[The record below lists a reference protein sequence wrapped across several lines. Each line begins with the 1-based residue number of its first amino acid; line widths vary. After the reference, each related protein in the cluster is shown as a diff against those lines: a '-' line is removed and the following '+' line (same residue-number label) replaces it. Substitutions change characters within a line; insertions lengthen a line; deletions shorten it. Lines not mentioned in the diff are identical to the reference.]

1 MSAASAECGAV
12 SLHGERLK
20 KTEKHLKYEDFSYY
34 SNHSKKPV
42 LDPPPPYSEQ
52 SLQHFEKAPASKAIV
67 LQDVEFTDKVIG
79 KGRYGVV
86 HLAYYQNLKVATKSI
101 LKSDYCKDL
110 FMNECQTLCQIRHP
124 NIVTCMGMHIKT
136 DGTPCLVMEYVQ
148 GSSLYELVDA
158 LHEGSRTVS
167 LRQKTHILFNINL
180 VLVYLHSHGILHGDL
195 TSSNVLL
202 DGNLT
207 VKVIVSKLS
216 LTQTTQS
223 STVNG
228 NHYYMP
234 IDECCTEKGD
244 IFSSAV
250 IAIELINQ
258 EHPRVDERECEEV
271 NRRRCDICDFHHK
284 APKQL
289 HGLVMQCLEDDPN
302 SRPTAKE
309 IHSELNNFL
318 EFLDTDS
325 GEAFSDRKFSQQ
337 ASDLC
342 KVVPPNEPG
351 TEGFFLCPSKSSTKA
366 AKSFVTEDTQEHEKE
381 ILIYSTVSCL
391 HPIATKRPKAEHV
404 SPLPTLDEGSDE
416 HSELVIGR
424 SSWRDFQKS
433 SPSKVVTKT
442 MQTKESEMNT
452 ETQSS
457 HAKGATNTVSN
468 SEHTTIDGGCLSETS
483 NLKPQTSL
491 NHTDHVSLGLER
503 YQPSPIL
510 GRSPCST
517 VICYCPTS
525 IIRSTNHCTRS
536 LYCVL
541 RKRFIFSYGHLDIA
555 IMMKEDIPIVI
566 GARVVIGNYSVA
578 VAVHISSNR
587 EELLKHH
594 AIQQHVYFSLTERAT
609 NPVNNS
615 DHSAIDSRCLLES
628 PDIKPQSKS
637 LVLVGHRLSITYIPC
652 STVNLYC
659 PTSSISII
667 RCTSHCIRLFYSVL
681 RERFIFSYGYLDIAI
696 MMKEGIPIAIGVRVV
711 NGNYSVAVATHIS
724 SNQEELLKHHA
735 IQQQLYFSLTERA
748 TNNSDHSTIDSRCLL
763 ESPDIKPQSKSLVL
777 VGHRL
782 SITYNPCSTVNL
794 YCPTSSISIIR
805 CTSHCIRLFYSV
817 LRERFIFSYGYL
829 DIAIMMKEGIPIAI
843 GVRVVNG
850 NYSVAVATHISSNQ
864 EELLKHHAIQQ
875 QLYFSLT
882 ERATNNS
889 DHSTIDSRCLL
900 ESPDIK
906 PQSKSLVLVGYRLSN
921 PCSTVNLYCPTSSI
935 SIIRCTS
942 HCIRLFYSVLRKR
955 FIFSYGHLDI
965 AIMMKEDIP
974 IAIGARVVIGNY
986 SFAVATHISSNQE
999 ELLKH
1004 RTIQHHVYFFLAFN
1018 NSEHTVIDSRFL
1030 CESPNPQISTNHV
1043 SLGLERYQPSPILV
1057 RSPCST
1063 VIYYCPTSII
1073 KSTNDCTRSL
1083 YCVLRKRFIFSYGH
1097 LDIAIMMKED
1107 IPIVIGVRVVIGNYS
1122 VAVAIHI
1129 SSNREELLKHHAIQQ
1144 HVYFSLTE
1152 RATNPVNNSDH
1163 STIDSRCLLES
1174 PDIKPQSKSLVLVG
1188 YRLSITYNPCSTV
1201 NLYCPTSSISI
1212 IRCTSHCIR
1221 LFYSVL
1227 RKRFIFSYGH
1237 LDIAIMMKEDIPI
1250 AIGVRVVIGNYSVA
1264 VATHISSNQEELLK
1278 HHAIQQHLS
1287 FCLAFNNSEHT
1298 VIDSRFLC
1306 ESPNPQISTN
1316 HVSLALERYQ
1326 PSHILGRSPCSTV
1339 ICYCPTSIIKSTN
1352 DCTHSLY
1359 CVLRKRFIFSYGHLD
1374 IAIMMKEDI
1383 PIVIGARVVNGNY
1396 SVAVATHIS
1405 SNQEELLKH
1414 RTVQTSECLV
1424 SMKNTSGSSLQKNI
1438 HIHTET
1444 CTSKFAPGPTDFV
1457 EWSLCKRITSAGTA
1471 TISRILCVICQT
1483 HVHTKLHYKCIP
1495 NEKTNMLFSEIF
1507 IALLTGQLV
1516 AYKLHRLSSFH
1527 YLWSYSTEISKFDE
1541 STSCNGMLI
1550 PNNVLQQKLSTT
1562 TMYEFHHSSKYCY
1575 CTLRIVHNTT
1585 IIEFALLSALHN
1597 IINQSSVRY
1606 NWSNLHKSNTRLT
1619 YNLLPLMNS
1628 SLLTVKKAYVSTT
1641 SMLFRKLFIGNLQE
1655 KQQQLSLICSF
1666 TNVSHMTMHQ
1676 GKSNISCKFSTN
1688 FQCVK
1693 MPHSLQAHLYRSC
1706 AVHQEPSNT
1715 GLTMMKLN
1723 IKVTRYCY
1731 FYQNNFNECCRV
1743 AMTMTVRVSTPNRE
1757 YCIFRYAIT
1766 KMILHKHNHLMT
1778 LVETQSE
1785 TFFPMP
1791 ENIPVFMATNMDYPE
1806 PQNCLMLSNETKDI
1820 LPKNEHFC
1828 SHALTNIARVNQALS
1843 STQPKKTHCMRD
1855 LSHTQPSRCH
1865 STKQPEIINSQPRI
1879 TKVERK
1885 RRKRRKRCSRD
1896 SPTTTGKKR
1905 RIQSDGCDRQGGVSR
1920 KRINSKKVQIL
1931 QTKKTRCSRDP
1942 LGTTSKK
1949 RKSHDDGYDRWNSI
1963 GRRRNSS
1970 RQVKVYKT
1978 KRKRTR
1984 KKRKYST
1991 DYDTILCDTACIRFS
2006 TTKAMRW
2013 YINKTKR
2020 KKHVRMMTKMCGE
2033 SRRIRVRC
2041 WMAKKWP
2048 AITKYIKNLPHILP
2062 LDLNQPVRVM
2072 CTLQSGSSNTA
2083 SGGSSNA
2090 ASSGKGSSGNPCDRG
2105 GTDNHASPGSAGN
2118 GKRRDDDDNDGNRD
2132 KKTMPDKDVDPMS
2145 DYESSD
2151 SEEDDNWPYQGKTGP
2166 KPESTLQFQVPP
2178 KGKESGTESDGKEK
2192 RTQYNSLPPQSYDGL
2207 NSEHLHGT
2215 KHPMG
2220 GQLDLPKGTNN
2231 SSQAETK
2238 PSLNDSLPKPFVT
2251 VTDIDHDIDT
2261 SAFDD
2266 LASAPIEETSTPES
2280 ISNSVL
2286 GNDLT
2291 LKIYRDLEIVTGFLP
2306 LNSNYLLLCP
2316 LTSNHRDNEDSDE
2329 YDALE
2334 QQEEQLNEDLEDN
2347 QQGSQDISNHHDNED
2362 SDGSVY
2368 YDALEQQEEQLNDEQ
2383 DFDQQGSQDV
2393 TIEVG
2398 DGGHES
2404 DDHRWEAAEEYTEDD
2419 RSHLVE
2425 VNNDHRDNDLEEAE
2439 EECEFPN
2446 SAETVPTL
2454 VSIRPSK
2461 LDTQLSN
2468 VATVCVP
2475 TQEEI
2480 EMMTPHD
2487 AALLGHHYQPFPCC
2501 MGPDNIHP
2509 GSLCTDPVQE
2519 RPVMVSNFYMGMLTH
2534 TISPSLSDLNIT

>member
-1 MSAASAECGAV
+1 MLSAASAEPGAV
-12 SLHGERLK
+12 SLNCERLK
-20 KTEKHLKYEDFSYY
+20 KTEKHLKYEGNSPNFNNYYPEDQKEYWTESSSSYY
-34 SNHSKKPV
+34 SNHSNHSNKHFLPV

-52 SLQHFEKAPASKAIV
+52 ILEHFEKAPASKV
-67 LQDVEFTDKVIG
+67 MLLKDVEFTDQVIG
-79 KGRYGVV
+79 KGSYGII
-86 HLAYYQNLKVATKSI
+86 HLAYYQNLKVATKSMHGI
-101 LKSDYCKDL
+101 LLKTDYCQESL
-110 FMNECQTLCQIRHP
+110 MNECQTLYRIRHP
-124 NIVTCMGMHIKT
+124 NIVTCMGVHIKT
-136 DGTPCLVMEYVQ
+136 DGTACLVMEYVK
-148 GSSLYELVDA
+148 GSLYELVDA

-180 VLVYLHSHGILHGDL
+180 ALVYLHNHGILHGDL

-202 DGNLT
+202 DDNLNAT
-207 VKVIVSKLS
+207 VTDFGVSKLS
-216 LTQTTQS
+216 STQTTQS

-228 NHYYMP
+228 NHYYTP
-234 IDECCTEKGD
+234 LDECFTEKGD

-271 NRRRCDICDFHHK
+271 NRRRCDLCDFHHK

-325 GEAFSDRKFSQQ
+325 GEALSDRKFSQQ

-366 AKSFVTEDTQEHEKE
+366 AKSFVTEDTQEHENE
-381 ILIYSTVSCL
+381 NFIYSTVSCL
-391 HPIATKRPKAEHV
+391 HPITTKRPKAEHV
-404 SPLPTLDEGSDE
+404 SPLPTLDEGSQFAISKEPLITDLLDE

-424 SSWRDFQKS
+424 SSRRGSKKS

-491 NHTDHVSLGLER
+491 NHTDHVSLRLER

-510 GRSPCST
+510 DRSPCST
-517 VICYCPTS
+517 LICYCPTS
-525 IIRSTNHCTRS
+525 IIRCTNDCTHS

-555 IMMKEDIPIVI
+555 IMMKEGIPIVV

-578 VAVHISSNR
+578 VAIHISSNR

-594 AIQQHVYFSLTERAT
+594 TIQQHLYFSLTERAT
-609 NPVNNS
+609 NTVNNS
-615 DHSAIDSRCLLES
+615 DHSAIDSGCLLES

-637 LVLVGHRLSITYIPC
+637 LVLVGYRL
-652 STVNLYC
+652 L
-659 PTSSISII
+659 
-667 RCTSHCIRLFYSVL
+667 
-681 RERFIFSYGYLDIAI
+681 
-696 MMKEGIPIAIGVRVV
+696 
-711 NGNYSVAVATHIS
+711 
-724 SNQEELLKHHA
+724 
-735 IQQQLYFSLTERA
+735 
-748 TNNSDHSTIDSRCLL
+748 
-763 ESPDIKPQSKSLVL
+763 
-777 VGHRL
+777 
-782 SITYNPCSTVNL
+782 ITYNPCSTVNL

-805 CTSHCIRLFYSV
+805 CTSHCIRSFYSV
-817 LRERFIFSYGYL
+817 LRERFIFSYGHL
-829 DIAIMMKEGIPIAI
+829 DIAIMMREDIPIAI
-843 GVRVVNG
+843 GVRVVIG

-864 EELLKHHAIQQ
+864 EELLKH
-875 QLYFSLT
+875 
-882 ERATNNS
+882 
-889 DHSTIDSRCLL
+889 
-900 ESPDIK
+900 
-906 PQSKSLVLVGYRLSN
+906 
-921 PCSTVNLYCPTSSI
+921 
-935 SIIRCTS
+935 
-942 HCIRLFYSVLRKR
+942 
-955 FIFSYGHLDI
+955 
-965 AIMMKEDIP
+965 
-974 IAIGARVVIGNY
+974 
-986 SFAVATHISSNQE
+986 
-999 ELLKH
+999 
-1004 RTIQHHVYFFLAFN
+1004 RTTQHHVSFFLAFN

-1073 KSTNDCTRSL
+1073 RSTNDCTR
-1083 YCVLRKRFIFSYGH
+1083 
-1097 LDIAIMMKED
+1097 
-1107 IPIVIGVRVVIGNYS
+1107 
-1122 VAVAIHI
+1122 
-1129 SSNREELLKHHAIQQ
+1129 
-1144 HVYFSLTE
+1144 
-1152 RATNPVNNSDH
+1152 
-1163 STIDSRCLLES
+1163 
-1174 PDIKPQSKSLVLVG
+1174 
-1188 YRLSITYNPCSTV
+1188 
-1201 NLYCPTSSISI
+1201 
-1212 IRCTSHCIR
+1212 
-1221 LFYSVL
+1221 
-1227 RKRFIFSYGH
+1227 
-1237 LDIAIMMKEDIPI
+1237 
-1250 AIGVRVVIGNYSVA
+1250 
-1264 VATHISSNQEELLK
+1264 
-1278 HHAIQQHLS
+1278 
-1287 FCLAFNNSEHT
+1287 
-1298 VIDSRFLC
+1298 
-1306 ESPNPQISTN
+1306 
-1316 HVSLALERYQ
+1316 
-1326 PSHILGRSPCSTV
+1326 
-1339 ICYCPTSIIKSTN
+1339 
-1352 DCTHSLY
+1352 SLY

-1414 RTVQTSECLV
+1414 HTIQQHLHYHYLTERATNTDNNSDHSAIDSGCLLESPDIKPQSKSLVLVGYRLLITYNPCSTVNLYCPTSSISIIRCTSHCIRSFYSVLRERFIFSYGHLDIAIMMREDIPIAIGVRVVIGNYSVAVAIHISSNQEELLKHHTIQHHVSFFLAFNNSEHTVIDSRFLCESPNPQISTDHVSLGLERYQPSPILVRSPCSTVICYCPTSIIRSTNDCTRSLYCVLRKRFIFSYGHLDIAIMMKEGIPIVVGVRVVIGNYSVAVATHISSNQEELLKHRTVQTSECLV

-1444 CTSKFAPGPTDFV
+1444 CASKFAPGPTDFV

-1471 TISRILCVICQT
+1471 TISRIMCVICKHQQT
-1483 HVHTKLHYKCIP
+1483 YLHTKLYIP
-1495 NEKTNMLFSEIF
+1495 NEKHNMLFSEIF

-1585 IIEFALLSALHN
+1585 ITEFALLSALHN

-1715 GLTMMKLN
+1715 GLTMMKLSLLN

-1949 RKSHDDGYDRWNSI
+1949 RKSHDDGYDRWNSV

-2132 KKTMPDKDVDPMS
+2132 KKTMPDKDVDP

-2220 GQLDLPKGTNN
+2220 SQLHLPKGTNK

-2238 PSLNDSLPKPFVT
+2238 PSLNDGEFSLPKPFVT

-2261 SAFDD
+2261 STFDD

-2280 ISNSVL
+2280 KSDSVL
-2286 GNDLT
+2286 GNYLT
-2291 LKIYRDLEIVTGFLP
+2291 LKSYDDLEVVTGFLP

-2439 EECEFPN
+2439 EESEFTN

-2487 AALLGHHYQPFPCC
+2487 AALLGHHYQAFSCC